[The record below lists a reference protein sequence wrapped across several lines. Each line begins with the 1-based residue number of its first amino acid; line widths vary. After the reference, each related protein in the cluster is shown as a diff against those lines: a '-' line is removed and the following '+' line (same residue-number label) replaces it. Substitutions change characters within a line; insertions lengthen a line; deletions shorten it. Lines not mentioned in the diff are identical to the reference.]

1 MAQRVRLTPVCAMFA
16 LWMTL
21 SSIAAAED
29 NTLSDDTVTVRTEGA
44 HRLLLP
50 NDWPVEQ
57 KDGLVNPVPIE
68 HYLSMKFSQV
78 ASRLDEVAQRMASM
92 DQRLRNV
99 EAQQKTLQ
107 ARLRTLEAQRQPEG
121 R

>member
-1 MAQRVRLTPVCAMFA
+1 MAQRVWLAPGCALLA
-16 LWMTL
+16 LGMAL

-29 NTLSDDTVTVRTEGA
+29 TTLSDDTVTVRTEGA

-57 KDGLVNPVPIE
+57 KDGLVNPVPVE
-68 HYLSMKFSQV
+68 QYLSMKFDQV
-78 ASRLDEVAQRMASM
+78 ASRLEEIMQRMAAI
-92 DQRLRNV
+92 DQRLRSV
-99 EAQQKTLQ
+99 EEAQKTLQ
-107 ARLRTLEAQRQPEG
+107 ARLRALEAQRQPEG

>member
-1 MAQRVRLTPVCAMFA
+1 MPQQLRWGRLLAALA
-16 LWMTL
+16 LW
-21 SSIAAAED
+21 AACAPLASTED
-29 NTLSDDTVTVRTEGA
+29 KTLSDDTVTIRTEGA

-68 HYLSMKFSQV
+68 QYLSMKFSQV
-78 ASRLDEVAQRMASM
+78 ASRLDAVAQRMASM

-99 EAQQKTLQ
+99 EEQQKTLQ